1 MIYWLLISIEA
12 YIGVGILFAV
22 YFATLGVV
30 RLDKA
35 ARGAPVTFRLLL
47 LPGTVALWPYLMARL
62 LHRREAPRAER
73 NAHRD
78 AARKAST

>member
-1 MIYWLLISIEA
+1 MAFWLLLAIEVYLIA
-12 YIGVGILFAV
+12 GALFSV

-35 ARGAPVTFRLLL
+35 ARGTSVAFRLLL
-47 LPGTVALWPYLMARL
+47 LPGAVALWPYLLIRL
-62 LHRREAPRAER
+62 LRGKGAPRDEH

-78 AARKAST
+78 AARKASR